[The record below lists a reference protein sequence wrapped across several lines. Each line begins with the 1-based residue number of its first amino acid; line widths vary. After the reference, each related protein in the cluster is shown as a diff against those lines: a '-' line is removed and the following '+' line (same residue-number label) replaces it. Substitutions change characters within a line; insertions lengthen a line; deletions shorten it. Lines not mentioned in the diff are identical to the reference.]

1 MGGPHRTTVTRA
13 DPAEQQAEQPAGK
26 MLKVTVTEKL
36 SLDAYVLGRCTPL
49 PLESCAR
56 ATLGWLG
63 GWAGS
68 RAWVAALTDFNTG
81 APGSTGERGST

>member
-1 MGGPHRTTVTRA
+1 MWGGPHRTTVTMA

-49 PLESCAR
+49 RLSRVRASNTWAVGLGRAR
-56 ATLGWLG
+56 GW
-63 GWAGS
+63 
-68 RAWVAALTDFNTG
+68 
-81 APGSTGERGST
+81 PP